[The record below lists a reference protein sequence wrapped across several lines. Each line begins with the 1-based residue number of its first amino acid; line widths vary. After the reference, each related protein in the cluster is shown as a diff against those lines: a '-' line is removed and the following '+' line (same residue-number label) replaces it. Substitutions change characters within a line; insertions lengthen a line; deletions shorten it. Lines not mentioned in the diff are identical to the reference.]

1 MILSETPAS
10 VSDFLLCCRT
20 YELPRLDATMDGAID
35 PKLDH
40 VEQLRQELGASWPTL
55 QQARQSAAE
64 VRQLLEGALGD
75 VPSSDIDVVAF
86 GSLARGEWT
95 SGSDVDW
102 TLLIDGQASP
112 DHRGTAREVAR
123 RLGKVEYQ
131 GKKLPAPGTEQIFG
145 NMAFGHE
152 IIHHIG
158 GQADSNKNTTQ
169 RVLLLLEAVPIR
181 LKKPVDEVGPYERIV
196 RGILFRYLHDDTNF
210 FAADAEDS
218 RIPRFLLNDIVRYW
232 RTMCVDFAYKEWEQA
247 GGKWALRNIKL
258 RMSRKML
265 FVSALLT
272 VFSCYKNPTLALKT
286 LGPDNY
292 VAAMQRH
299 LINFVETPSLGII
312 AWSLRQLGL
321 GKECGQLFEQYEQF
335 VQCLHDD
342 KIRAHLG
349 KLDPRQVYK
358 DKDFLRVRTISHE
371 VQRLLRYIFFEAQ
384 SELQEFTFDYGVF

>member
-1 MILSETPAS
+1 
-10 VSDFLLCCRT
+10 
-20 YELPRLDATMDGAID
+20 MDGAID

-40 VEQLRQELGASWPTL
+40 VEQLRQELGATWPTL
-55 QQARQSAAE
+55 QQAQQSAAD
-64 VRQLLEGALGD
+64 VRQLLEGGLGGFR
-75 VPSSDIDVVAF
+75 SHDIDVVAF

-112 DHRGTAREVAR
+112 DHRGTAREIAK
-123 RLGKVEYQ
+123 RLSEIKYNGKR
-131 GKKLPAPGTEQIFG
+131 LPEPGAEQIFG
-145 NMAFGHE
+145 SMAFGHE

-158 GQADSNKNTTQ
+158 GPADSNKNTTQ
-169 RVLLLLEAVPIR
+169 RVLLLLEAIPIR
-181 LKKPVDEVGPYERIV
+181 SNKPVEELGPYERIV
-196 RGILFRYLHDDTNF
+196 RGILYRYLHDDTNF

-272 VFSCYKNPTLALKT
+272 AFSCYKNPILALKN

-299 LINFVETPSLGII
+299 LISFVQTPSLGII

-321 GKECGQLFEQYEQF
+321 AKECGQLFDQYEQF
-335 VQCLHDD
+335 IQCLHDD
-342 KIRAHLG
+342 KMRSHLG
-349 KLDPRQVYK
+349 KLSPRQVYR
-358 DKDFLRVRTISHE
+358 DEDFLRVREMSHE
-371 VQRLLRYIFFEAQ
+371 VQRLLRYIFFEAPTQ
-384 SELQEFTFDYGVF
+384 LKQFTFDYGVF

>member
-1 MILSETPAS
+1 
-10 VSDFLLCCRT
+10 
-20 YELPRLDATMDGAID
+20 MDGAID

-40 VEQLRQELGASWPTL
+40 VEQLRRDLGRTWPIL
-55 QQARQSAAE
+55 RQARQSADE
-64 VRQLLEGALGD
+64 VRLLLEAELGD
-75 VPSSDIDVVAF
+75 IPYSDVDIVAF

-112 DHRGTAREVAR
+112 YHRVTAREVKT
-123 RLGKVEYQ
+123 RLANVKYQ
-131 GKKLPAPGTEQIFG
+131 GKSLPEPGAEQIFG
-145 NMAFGHE
+145 SMAFSHE

-169 RVLLLLEAVPIR
+169 RILLLLEAIPIR
-181 LKKPVDEVGPYERIV
+181 PTKPFEELGPYERIV
-196 RGILFRYLHDDTNF
+196 RAILFRYLHDDTNF
-210 FAADAEDS
+210 FAADATGS

-232 RTMCVDFAYKEWEQA
+232 RTMCVDFAYKEWEQ
-247 GGKWALRNIKL
+247 GGEKWALRNIKL

-272 VFSCYKNPTLALKT
+272 VFSCYKNPSLALKA

-299 LINFVETPSLGII
+299 LVDFVRTPALGII
-312 AWSLRQLGL
+312 AWSLGRLGL
-321 GKECGQLFEQYEQF
+321 TKECGLLFDQYEQF
-335 VQCLHDD
+335 LQCLHDESA
-342 KIRAHLG
+342 RLHLRG
-349 KLDPRQVYK
+349 LEPQLVYQ
-358 DKDFLRVRTISHE
+358 DKDFLRVREMSHE
-371 VQRLLRYIFFEAQ
+371 VQRLLRHVFFEVE